1 MWKLIKAE
9 ITYYR
14 RSIVIV
20 YLLIFPVTIA
30 YVYFGGK
37 EVSELL
43 LDKWRVMGIWMM
55 FMATLIM
62 YGFTKIEMIKYK
74 RERFL
79 SFLPMPIIEFAMLR
93 FVLPIFYWLSMIILF
108 WLIYFISSMGNIQFH
123 FMWNFLYISGLLLCL
138 ISIRFIFNDLQYMRS
153 GRKSKKLMIAIA
165 VILIQI
171 LFWPYFLTLYSHY
184 NVKPFD
190 FLKSNIPT
198 FLLSH
203 LSAIISA
210 LIGLVGVILSI
221 LIFTFRRFKNNVI
234 H

>member
-43 LDKWRVMGIWMM
+43 LDKWLVMGIWMM
-55 FMATLIM
+55 FLAVLIL
-62 YGFTKIEMIKYK
+62 YGFTKIEMIKHK
-74 RERFL
+74 RDRYL
-79 SFLPMPIIEFAMLR
+79 TLLPLLIHKFAILR
-93 FVLPIFYWLSMIILF
+93 FILPIFFWLSMIILF
-108 WLIYFISSMGNIQFH
+108 WLIYFISSQGNVQFH
-123 FMWNFLYISGLLLCL
+123 FLWNFLYISGLLLCL

-153 GRKSKKLMIAIA
+153 GRKLKKLMIAIA

-190 FLKSNIPT
+190 FLKSNMPT

-203 LSAIISA
+203 LSAIISVV
-210 LIGLVGVILSI
+210 IGLVGVILSI
-221 LIFTFRRFKNNVI
+221 LIFMSRKTYVE
-234 H
+234 